1 MREENEVYFKL
12 IMIKMVITNKIHLE
26 NKTIRF
32 GEWSFLYFFP
42 LSTVYAPNFAQLRKI
57 KFLVVIKNTNKQNIS

>member
-32 GEWSFLYFFP
+32 GECSFLYFFP
-42 LSTVYAPNFAQLRKI
+42 LSTRKVA
-57 KFLVVIKNTNKQNIS
+57 KLKR